1 MEFKISSEGTV
12 VLLKNK
18 IRRYLDEHRDTL
30 FNNPRF
36 TALYPK
42 ARRVTQ
48 PVAPRPPAVRHQIV
62 RPPSPALSISSNS
75 TTSSDHS
82 YESWNGIQAPPLHHD
97 PPIQPLPQEAAPL
110 LHSPAH
116 YEPPAHHY
124 HLPPPPSLSAPGSNP
139 DPFLFGDHD
148 DGPRKF
154 FPFLYTFIS
163 LHDCGLIA
171 LPFVSLPYSF
181 SYPFLGIALSIYII
195 TLLWGVVLTMFSPFI
210 SYPSTSPP
218 SLRVDLL

>member
-18 IRRYLDEHRDTL
+18 IRRYLNEHRDTL

-36 TALYPK
+36 TTLYPK
-42 ARRVTQ
+42 ARCVTQ
-48 PVAPRPPAVRHQIV
+48 PVAPRPPAVRHQV
-62 RPPSPALSISSNS
+62 VHPPSPALSISSNS
-75 TTSSDHS
+75 TTSSDCS

-116 YEPPAHHY
+116 YDPPAHHY
-124 HLPPPPSLSAPGSNP
+124 HLPPPPSPSVPGSDP

-148 DGPRKF
+148 NGPRKF
-154 FPFLYTFIS
+154 FLLSLYLYIPAR
-163 LHDCGLIA
+163 LWPYRVA
-171 LPFVSLPYSF
+171 LRVLP
-181 SYPFLGIALSIYII
+181 PIPLPTLLGIALSIYII
-195 TLLWGVVLTMFSPFI
+195 TLLWGVVLTMFFPFI
-210 SYPSTSPP
+210 GYPSTPPP